1 LIVLKICILLKK
13 KYNWNFKDSDIMF
26 LFIAVERNTETHYED
41 ISLSAHEQ
49 KETYDT
55 I

>member
-1 LIVLKICILLKK
+1 MLFKK

-26 LFIAVERNTETHYED
+26 LFSAVERNTETNYED
-41 ISLSAHEQ
+41 TILSAQGQE
-49 KETYDT
+49 KTYDT